1 MLRCPS
7 EYLQMVRDG
16 DFGSRGRLIVAGGD
30 YTISIGGGQPDT
42 VRPALRDTST
52 SMARLPCRNKGGA
65 LRLIPIKAIH
75 SRGLRSG
82 DRLLARHR

>member
-30 YTISIGGGQPDT
+30 YTISIGGDQPDT
-42 VRPALRDTST
+42 GAPGATGHFHVDGLIAL
-52 SMARLPCRNKGGA
+52 PE
-65 LRLIPIKAIH
+65 
-75 SRGLRSG
+75 
-82 DRLLARHR
+82 